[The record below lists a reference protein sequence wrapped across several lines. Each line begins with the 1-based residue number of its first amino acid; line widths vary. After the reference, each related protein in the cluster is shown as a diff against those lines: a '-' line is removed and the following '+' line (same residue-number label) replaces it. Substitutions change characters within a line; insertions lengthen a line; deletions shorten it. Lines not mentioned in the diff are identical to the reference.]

1 MATPKKTGRSHHLG
15 KLGGRIAKARKELGY
30 SIERLAERVGISS
43 GNLCD
48 IEQGKRDPRYCTLRS
63 IAWGLDRPLAA
74 LIRNL

>member
-1 MATPKKTGRSHHLG
+1 MSRKKNERVHHLG
-15 KLGGRIAKARKELGY
+15 RLGARIARARRQLGL
-30 SIERLAERVGISS
+30 SIERLAKLVGISA

-63 IAWGLDRPLAA
+63 IAWGLDQPLAT